1 MVRLAALRAIRTL
14 GLTLTLVSLAGC
26 DPGGASTGGA
36 CVQQSDCAAPN
47 FCVAEFAGGS
57 CTTDC
62 TDKPC
67 AAGTA
72 CGLVR
77 TADGGRSW
85 CLTSCTDRSG
95 CRSGAQ
101 CLDGVCQPNCSD
113 TQPCATGTQCDA
125 TGACVPYDGAP
136 EGAVCA
142 VDTDCSTRLCLLGVC
157 AKSCDHDGA
166 CAATQTCVPHRIGD
180 DGEVP
185 PTNLLVLACGPR
197 RASALPSLGCDRDGD
212 CDRGACMLGICV
224 EACATTQ
231 DCHASA
237 QQCVKLPV
245 PLDSG
250 DAPAFSACLPQRAL
264 LPFDIPA
271 MTAVPVPPTT
281 QSMALFTSVPGY
293 NTAIT
298 VGVTKLLDPAGKVI
312 FTQPQSNADYYLLDI
327 RYVPTEGTSTMLVPN
342 SPRVALSN
350 GAYLPSVGTSSGLT
364 SGSLR
369 SFLKISNTPITSGT
383 ASLNFYLTDLSQN
396 CTGTAFTVANAPARL
411 SVAVAKITSIYASV
425 GIAITEVTWHGA
437 NGAAN
442 SIHTN
447 IGTTGAQPED
457 LALALQAATDGQPT
471 TVGLDVVLLRSIT
484 DLNGNNSGVL
494 GIAGGIPSSPIL
506 GTPHSG
512 AVVSIQTLCSFNQ
525 TVFGETTAHE
535 LGHTLGLFHNGESNG
550 QRDPLT
556 DTTPT
561 DMTNLMYWEEN
572 SGDKLSAQQGTVV
585 RGDPKVRF

>member
-1 MVRLAALRAIRTL
+1 MLQT
-14 GLTLTLVSLAGC
+14 
-26 DPGGASTGGA
+26 
-36 CVQQSDCAAPN
+36 DCAAPN

-67 AAGTA
+67 ATGTT
-72 CGLVR
+72 CGLV
-77 TADGGRSW
+77 TSGEGGRSW
-85 CLTSCTDRSG
+85 CLTSCTARSG
-95 CRSGAQ
+95 CRDGAQ
-101 CLDGVCQPNCSD
+101 CLDGVCQPNCSAS
-113 TQPCATGTQCDA
+113 QPCPTGTQCDA
-125 TGACVPYDGAP
+125 TGACAPYDGAA
-136 EGAVCA
+136 EGAACN
-142 VDTDCSTRLCLLGVC
+142 VDTECSTRLCLLGVC
-157 AKSCDHDGA
+157 SKSCDHDSA

-180 DGEVP
+180 DGEVA
-185 PTNLLVLACGPR
+185 PTNLLVLACAPR
-197 RASALPSLGCDRDGD
+197 RQSGLGNFACVRDGD

-224 EACATTQ
+224 EACATNQ
-231 DCHASA
+231 DCHASL

-250 DAPAFSACLPQRAL
+250 EAPTFGACIPERAM
-264 LPFDIPA
+264 LPFDVVA
-271 MTAVPVPPTT
+271 ATAVPVPPTT
-281 QSMALFTSVPGY
+281 QSMALFTSVPAY
-293 NTAIT
+293 NTSII
-298 VGVTKLLDPAGKVI
+298 VGVTKLVDPAAKI
-312 FTQPQSNADYYLLDI
+312 IYTQPQNNADYFLLDI

-342 SPRVALSN
+342 SPRVVLTA
-350 GAYLPSVGTSSGLT
+350 GAYLPSVGTSSVAAT
-364 SGSLR
+364 SALR
-369 SFLKISNTPITSGT
+369 TYLKISSTPITSGT

-396 CTGTAFTVANAPARL
+396 CTGSALTVATAPAKL
-411 SVAVAKITSIYASV
+411 AMAVAKITSIYASV
-425 GIAITEVTWHGA
+425 GITITEVTWHDA
-437 NGAAN
+437 NAAAN
-442 SIHTN
+442 TIHTN
-447 IGTTGAQPED
+447 IGSSGPQPED

-471 TVGLDVVLLRSIT
+471 TVGLDVVILRSIT

-535 LGHTLGLFHNGESNG
+535 LGHTLGLFHNSESAG

-561 DMTNLMYWEEN
+561 DMTNLMFWEEN

-585 RGDPKVRF
+585 RSDPKVRF